1 MGAQDLLDSFYSIDN
16 LVSIEIA
23 IDSAKWNDLVL
34 KAAPRKLGPPNS
46 DSPQKR
52 YDWVETTS
60 VTISGTKLPKKS
72 TFTQVAIIKKS
83 FYGSLSFTKPS
94 FKLDFSK
101 FNKANEDE
109 IKSLIG
115 TDRLVL
121 NNCKQDPAYV
131 RQPLGYEL
139 LRQADLPSFRC
150 NFATV
155 RVNGQFWGGKDEI
168 TRDDGKVKTTFLPAD
183 GVYVNFE
190 GFSKKF
196 IRNQFKTD
204 KGNAYEV
211 DYLDDFDPDRLAE
224 GYMSFEGFSE
234 HEDRK
239 DILRAAREIKDH
251 GVSGAKK
258 VIAWDQYIRFFA
270 MEALLQHWDGYNQ
283 SRNNVFLYNDQK
295 AKADPDINKN
305 EISFSFIPSG
315 IDQILQKDQE
325 ILFSGWKSV
334 LANLTIADKEAN
346 AQLHDQIRKFAEQ
359 IFGAKNLADTVYPF
373 LDKETDVLRSAE
385 ASFKQDDVDAIKKR
399 LSNIQS
405 WAYAEVGAPK

>member
-34 KAAPRKLGPPNS
+34 KASPREVGAPNS
-46 DSPQKR
+46 DPPQTH

-60 VTISGTKLPKKS
+60 VTISGTKFPKKS

-94 FKLDFSK
+94 FKLDFTK
-101 FNKANEDE
+101 LNKANEDE

-155 RVNGQFWGGKDEI
+155 RVNGPFWGGKDEI
-168 TRDDGKVKTTFLPAD
+168 PRHGTVKTTFLPAD
-183 GVYVNFE
+183 GVYVNMEPFK
-190 GFSKKF
+190 KKF
-196 IRNQFKTD
+196 VENRFKSD
-204 KGNAYEV
+204 QGNAYEIT
-211 DYLDDFDPDRLAE
+211 YLDDFDPDRLAE
-224 GYMSFEGFSE
+224 GYLTFEGFSE
-234 HEDRK
+234 HKDRK
-239 DILRAAREIKDH
+239 DLLRAAREIKDQ
-251 GVSGAKK
+251 GLSGAKK

-270 MEALLQHWDGYNQ
+270 MEALLQHWDGYNK
-283 SRNNVFLYNDQK
+283 SMNNTLLYNDQK
-295 AKADPDINKN
+295 AKADPDIKKN
-305 EISFSFIPSG
+305 EINFSFIPSG
-315 IDQILQKDQE
+315 VDQILGNDQE

-346 AQLHDQIRKFAEQ
+346 AKLNDQIRKLAEKIFA
-359 IFGAKNLADTVYPF
+359 AKNLADSIYPY
-373 LDKETDVLRSAE
+373 LVKETDVLRSAK

-405 WAYAEVGAPK
+405 WAYAKVGAPK

>member
-16 LVSIEIA
+16 LVSIEIE

-34 KAAPRKLGPPNS
+34 KASPRELGAPNS
-46 DSPQKR
+46 DGPQKR

-60 VTISGTKLPKKS
+60 VTISGTKFPKKS

-94 FKLDFSK
+94 FKLDFTRL
-101 FNKANEDE
+101 NKANEDE

-121 NNCKQDPAYV
+121 NNCKQDPGYV
-131 RQPLGYEL
+131 RQPLGNEL

-168 TRDDGKVKTTFLPAD
+168 TRNGKVKTTFLPAD
-183 GVYVNFE
+183 GVYVNIEAFK
-190 GFSKKF
+190 KKF
-196 IRNQFKTD
+196 IQNQFKSD
-204 KGNAYEV
+204 KGNAYEI
-211 DYLDDFDPDRLAE
+211 DFSMDFDPDRVAE

-234 HEDRK
+234 HKDRK
-239 DILRAAREIKDH
+239 DLLRAAREIKDH
-251 GVSGAKK
+251 GLAGAKK

-270 MEALLQHWDGYNQ
+270 MEALLQHWDGYNH
-283 SRNNVFLYNDQK
+283 SMNNAFIYNDQK
-295 AKADPDINKN
+295 AKADPDIEKN
-305 EISFSFIPSG
+305 EIKFSFIPTG
-315 IDQILQKDQE
+315 LDQILQYDQE

-346 AQLHDQIRKFAEQ
+346 AQLNDEVRKLAEK
-359 IFGAKNLADTVYPF
+359 IFGAKNLADSIYPY
-373 LDKETDVLRSAE
+373 LDKETDVLRSAK
-385 ASFKQDDVDAIKKR
+385 ASFKQDDVDAMKKR
-399 LSNIQS
+399 LSNMQS
-405 WAYAEVGAPK
+405 WAYAKVGAPK